1 MALTLPRYTREGG
14 SIPITQV
21 FEDVCDAC
29 CVLLPIGASDD
40 GAHSQNEKLDRSNY
54 LAGVTTL
61 SNPNFNPDPDPDPSP
76 NPDPDPDPNSS
87 PNRSPSPNPALTQP

>member
-1 MALTLPRYTREGG
+1 M
-14 SIPITQV
+14 
-21 FEDVCDAC
+21 
-29 CVLLPIGASDD
+29 LLPIGASDD

>member
-1 MALTLPRYTREGG
+1 M
-14 SIPITQV
+14 
-21 FEDVCDAC
+21 
-29 CVLLPIGASDD
+29 LLPIGASDD

-76 NPDPDPDPNSS
+76 NPDPDPDPY
-87 PNRSPSPNPALTQP
+87 

>member
-1 MALTLPRYTREGG
+1 MRLSVEKASFPWHRQPDAPNFAAAASATRRVHGVNPGYTREGG

-40 GAHSQNEKLDRSNY
+40 GAHSQN
-54 LAGVTTL
+54 
-61 SNPNFNPDPDPDPSP
+61 
-76 NPDPDPDPNSS
+76 
-87 PNRSPSPNPALTQP
+87 